1 MFPSCRIIIGLLI
14 LVSIIILLI
23 SVLNL
28 FIVHAIY
35 EQDVY
40 GSATCLDISKMI
52 SEVKN
57 CNSYFHYTTL
67 FSDLSR
73 NMTSSSDLFED
84 NGTDT
89 QLQDNIESDTE
100 VNGFQEGD
108 APDTDQTS
116 PPPSSPSASDLFEDS
131 SVNTQLQ
138 DNIESNNT
146 DIDQQDETIAESLV
160 DNDNNNNATTIP

>member
-14 LVSIIILLI
+14 LVSIIIPLI

-116 PPPSSPSASDLFEDS
+116 PPPSSSASDLFEDS

-146 DIDQQDETIAESLV
+146 DIDQQDETIVESLV
-160 DNDNNNNATTIP
+160 DNDNNNNTTTIP